1 MQMSEQQHLLSRL
14 DTLESEAEIRRVISQ
29 YMHLCDDL
37 RSEDSVTQIGQ
48 LFTCN
53 AEWAGIG
60 ELYAERLGNYKG
72 RAAIEAMMRK
82 YVTHPAHFRLN
93 THYLS
98 SEFIYLNE
106 INEATGR
113 WKMLQLSTFNNGQ
126 SHLNGAEL
134 IIEFRRENNIWLIN
148 HFTTRNLF
156 SRPIDYWHSPSGLP
170 VPETKRA

>member
-1 MQMSEQQHLLSRL
+1 R
-14 DTLESEAEIRRVISQ
+14 I
-29 YMHLCDDL
+29 
-37 RSEDSVTQIGQ
+37 
-48 LFTCN
+48 
-53 AEWAGIG
+53 
-60 ELYAERLGNYKG
+60 
-72 RAAIEAMMRK
+72 
-82 YVTHPAHFRLN
+82 N

-156 SRPIDYWHSPSGLP
+156 SRP
-170 VPETKRA
+170 